1 MTEIS
6 LDTVV
11 QERDFAAELSGHAQ
25 RFAFL
30 AHSLL
35 EGSKQWSGPWRK
47 RDHFQ
52 LHAEA
57 DELEGLLDDYGAR
70 YNRTFC
76 YLTELTASIRGF
88 SLAGLSISHL
98 SKRLGGYGVLAG
110 LSAEDSVA
118 AQAAVER
125 TCTFVQAS
133 QVSLLDAWLQEAR
146 SLKLE
151 FAPITRDEGEFS
163 QETSRPRLPRNVDQ
177 EHIDGEEPRIAEVAS
192 KFLAAHAMLQRSG
205 LSPEPGCDRAKL
217 LSRYCT
223 EELARVHEATIHN
236 LQSAYDTHI
245 GNTVLESRDGRL
257 QRLRGHISAALHL
270 FQAITQLTHFVDRH
284 ESGVRSDTLE
294 ERLSNVV
301 ARADVQELILDVLL
315 HWAQRFIALGAP
327 LAEELLPTYTN
338 ILSLELTLADH
349 LVLHARPASMLVS
362 VVNHYGTPVEMELG
376 GSTCNASS
384 ILELMILV
392 GSNPGASSFT
402 FHGDERPLEDI
413 KLLFGCGF
421 GEAGMEHL
429 PAELDYLRI

>member
-11 QERDFAAELSGHAQ
+11 HERDFAAELAGHAQ

-30 AHSLL
+30 AHSLCA
-35 EGSKQWSGPWRK
+35 GSKNRPGPWRK

-98 SKRLGGYGVLAG
+98 SKRLASYGVLEA
-110 LSAEDSVA
+110 LSSGEA
-118 AQAAVER
+118 ASANAAVER
-125 TCTFVQAS
+125 VRCFVQDA
-133 QVSLLDAWLQEAR
+133 QAALLSAWIDEACT
-146 SLKLE
+146 LKLE
-151 FAPITRDEGEFS
+151 FAPMTGEGGDLS
-163 QETSRPRLPRNVDQ
+163 QETLRPRLPRNVDQ

-192 KFLAAHAMLQRSG
+192 KYLEAHAMLQRAG
-205 LSPEPGCDRAKL
+205 LSALPGCDRAKVL
-217 LSRYCT
+217 GEHCT

-245 GNTVLESRDGRL
+245 GNTLLESRDERL
-257 QRLRGHISAALHL
+257 QSLRGYISAALHL
-270 FQAITQLTHFVDRH
+270 FQATTQLTHFVDRH
-284 ESGVRSDTLE
+284 ESGVRSDSLE
-294 ERLSNVV
+294 ERLSRLV
-301 ARADVQELILDVLL
+301 ARENVQEVILEDLL
-315 HWAQRFIALGAP
+315 HWALRFIALGAP

-338 ILSLELTLADH
+338 IQSLELTLADH

-392 GSNPGASSFT
+392 GSNTEARSFT
-402 FHGDERPLEDI
+402 FHGDERPLADI
-413 KLLFGCGF
+413 GLLFEHGF
-421 GEAGMEHL
+421 GEAGMETL
-429 PAELDYLRI
+429 PAELEYLRI

>member
-35 EGSKQWSGPWRK
+35 EESKKRPGPWRK

-98 SKRLGGYGVLAG
+98 SKRLVSYGVLEG
-110 LSAEDSVA
+110 LSVEDSVA

-125 TCTFVQAS
+125 TCAFVQGS
-133 QVSLLDAWLQEAR
+133 QISLLNAWLEETR
-146 SLKLE
+146 SLQLPFTPMSSE
-151 FAPITRDEGEFS
+151 EGELLE
-163 QETSRPRLPRNVDQ
+163 ETSRPRLPRNVDQ

-192 KFLAAHAMLQRSG
+192 KFLEAHAMLRCSG
-205 LSPEPGCDRAKL
+205 LSPEPGCNRAKV

-245 GNTVLESRDGRL
+245 GNTVLESRDERL
-257 QRLRGHISAALHL
+257 QRLRGYISAALHL

-284 ESGVRSDTLE
+284 ESGVRSDSLE
-294 ERLSNVV
+294 ERLSTVV
-301 ARADVQELILDVLL
+301 ARDDVQELILDVLL
-315 HWAQRFIALGAP
+315 HWAQRFIALGSP

-338 ILSLELTLADH
+338 IQLLELTLPDH
-349 LVLHARPASMLVS
+349 LLLHARPASMLVS

-376 GSTCNASS
+376 GSSCNASS

-392 GSNPGASSFT
+392 GSNTEARAFT
-402 FHGDERPLEDI
+402 FRGDERPLEDI
-413 KLLFGCGF
+413 RLLFESGF